1 MKTKKALTILLSLLL
16 VFATASPAFSA
27 SYNDI
32 NNNPYKDAIL
42 EMSSLGILEGVGNNQ
57 FAPDRELNRA
67 AAAKVSAYL
76 LGYTEE
82 DAADAAKWTPLFDD
96 IQGTSHQWALGWIN
110 LMAKEGILLGVGE
123 GAYAPGNALQMVH
136 WATILT
142 RVLDLEEEGMA
153 WPGDYNEM
161 AVSLGLG
168 TGLSYVG
175 SQVMNRGQ
183 MAQMTN
189 TTLYEVP
196 RSDGNRIVDMV
207 EFPGE
212 REDVPSEPWD
222 GDETVYENTQVGITL
237 SRSLVPAG
245 GGQSVVV
252 TVKVTHGTTNAMAS
266 GTPVSFMAHYVDGT
280 DRSDQFSSIS
290 HITDQNGI
298 ATATYTTLQAD
309 DNKSIILKA
318 AIQDGDDWI
327 DQSSYLLASNTAGT
341 VSGTLINPFNGQL
354 IKNTQFIFV
363 EKNSSRVYS
372 YENPVS
378 SDGSYSIG
386 LLPGSYYMDVQI
398 DVGNSNPYSGEFI
411 TSDFDVRSDGM
422 VQLKRQISLSQGQ
435 PIQVDLQRGI
445 LTGIAQNFPVGTDLY
460 IVNKSNN
467 YTVATKVR
475 SDGRFMVAL
484 LPGTYEVH
492 AFFGTIYKNSVP
504 ITKGTIHDIGSFTR

>member
-82 DAADAAKWTPLFDD
+82 DAAAAAKWTPLFDD

-142 RVLDLEEEGMA
+142 RVLDLEEEGMS

-161 AVSLGLG
+161 AVSLGLD
-168 TGLSYVG
+168 TGLFYAG

-196 RSDGNRIVDMV
+196 RSDGKRIVDMV

-212 REDVPSEPWD
+212 REEDPSEVWA
-222 GDETVYENTQVGITL
+222 GDEPVYENTKMGITL
-237 SRSLVPAG
+237 SNSLVPAG
-245 GGQSVVV
+245 GGQSVVM
-252 TVKVTHGTTNAMAS
+252 TVKVTHGTTNAVANS
-266 GTPVSFMAHYVDGT
+266 TPVSFMAYADGT
-280 DRSDQFSSIS
+280 DRSGQFSSLS
-290 HITDQNGI
+290 DITDQNGV
-298 ATATYTTLQAD
+298 ATAVYTTLQAD
-309 DNKSIILKA
+309 DGKSITLKA
-318 AIQDGDDWI
+318 AVQDGDDWI
-327 DQSSYLLASNTAGT
+327 DQSTYLLASNTAGI
-341 VSGTLINPFNGQL
+341 VSGAVINPFNGQPCES
-354 IKNTQFIFV
+354 TQFHFN
-363 EKNSSRVYS
+363 ERAGSRHYGF
-372 YENPVS
+372 ENAAAP
-378 SDGSYSIG
+378 DGSYSIG
-386 LLPGSYYMDVQI
+386 LLPGKYYMDVII
-398 DVGNSNPYSGEFI
+398 DVGSANPYGGVFN
-411 TSDFDVRSDGM
+411 TSDFDVRSDGT
-422 VQLKRQISLSQGQ
+422 VILKRQVDLAQGQ
-435 PIQVDLQRGI
+435 TQNIDLQRGI
-445 LTGIAQNFPVGTDLY
+445 LTGIAQNFPVVTDLY

-467 YTVATKVR
+467 YTGATKVR

-484 LPGTYEVH
+484 LPGTYEIH

-504 ITKGTIHDIGSFTR
+504 ITKGTVHDIGSFSR